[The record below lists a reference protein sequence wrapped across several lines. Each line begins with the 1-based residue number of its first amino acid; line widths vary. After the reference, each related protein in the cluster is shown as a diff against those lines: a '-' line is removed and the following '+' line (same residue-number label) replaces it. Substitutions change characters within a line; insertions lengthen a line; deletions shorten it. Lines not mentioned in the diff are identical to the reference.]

1 MSVEAHEL
9 ITKFREVV
17 RAGKTARWTVTGL
30 LLAVIFLNFLF
41 VKGGF
46 DDFRDNGWP
55 EFATQLGQEF
65 TYVQPEFS
73 DQAAGMFRRVV
84 ETYGT
89 ELDKSVQNH
98 KPALLAATQTEID
111 RLEAYA
117 NARWPDIQKGLA
129 ELIVREEQILYKTL
143 NHILPEDEAQ
153 ALGERYGE
161 AMLSS
166 LESLVETKLI
176 KHADL
181 AENIGRNLASMCVA
195 PEQYEEDV
203 DSRQIVAVA
212 LELAG
217 INLQQS
223 LQ

>member
-9 ITKFREVV
+9 ITKYRETV
-17 RAGKTARWTVTGL
+17 RAGTTARWTVTGL
-30 LLAVIFLNFLF
+30 FLAVLLLNFLF

-46 DDFRDNGWP
+46 DDFRSNGWL
-55 EFATQLGQEF
+55 EFAKQLGQEF
-65 TYVQPEFS
+65 THVQPEFS
-73 DQAAGMFRRVV
+73 DHAAGMFRRVV

-89 ELDKSVQNH
+89 ELDRAVQDH

-117 NARWPDIQKGLA
+117 NARWPDIQMGLA
-129 ELIVREEQILYKTL
+129 EMILREKQILHSTL
-143 NHILPEDEAQ
+143 NRVLPEDEAL

-166 LESLVETKLI
+166 LESLVETKL
-176 KHADL
+176 KRHADL
-181 AENIGRNLASMCVA
+181 ADNIGRSLANMCVE
-195 PEQYEEDV
+195 PEPNAEDV

-217 INLQQS
+217 LNLQQS
-223 LQ
+223 LR

>member
-9 ITKFREVV
+9 ITKYREAV
-17 RAGKTARWTVTGL
+17 RAARTARWTVTGL

-55 EFATQLGQEF
+55 EFAKQLGTEF
-65 TYVQPEFS
+65 TQVQPEFS
-73 DQAAGMFRRVV
+73 DQAARMFKRVV

-89 ELDKSVQNH
+89 ELDRSVQDH
-98 KPALLAATQTEID
+98 KPALLSATQTEID

-117 NARWPDIQKGLA
+117 NARWPDIQNGLA
-129 ELIVREEQILYKTL
+129 KMIVRKEQVLYGTL
-143 NHILPEDEAQ
+143 NRVLPEDGAQ
-153 ALGERYGE
+153 ALSERYGE

-166 LESLVETKLI
+166 LESLVESKLI

-181 AENIGRNLASMCVA
+181 AENIGRNLAGMCVT
-195 PEQYEEDV
+195 PEPHEEDV